1 MEQADALLETAPL
14 VSSEKEEIA
23 VPDCNAPKISFR

>member
-14 VSSEKEEIA
+14 VSNEKEETT
-23 VPDCNAPKISFR
+23 VPDPPNEGT